1 MALKVISLGDQGQ
14 SALDWQTSDRYQGI
28 ADLVS
33 GKDWQENLKR
43 MMESADLLH

>member
-14 SALDWQTSDRYQGI
+14 SALNWQTSDRYQGI
-28 ADLVS
+28 TDLVS
-33 GKDWQENLKR
+33 SKDWQENLKR

>member
-28 ADLVS
+28 TDIVS
-33 GKDWQENLKR
+33 GKDCPENLKR
-43 MMESADLLH
+43 MTESADLLL

>member
-43 MMESADLLH
+43 MMESADLLR

>member
-28 ADLVS
+28 TDLVS
-33 GKDWQENLKR
+33 SKDWQENLKR